1 MTNRISQ
8 NLRPAPSRRWV
19 VALLSSLALGGG
31 LTACAPLMVG
41 GAVGGGMLVAT
52 DRRTSGAQLEDQGIE
67 LRAASR
73 LREHF
78 GDRVRVIVNSY
89 NRRVLLTGDVSNEQ
103 DKATAVR
110 IVSQVENVQHIVDE
124 LALLGSPSLTQRSAD
139 ALVTAR
145 VKAAMIDAKDLYANA
160 FKVTTERGTTYLMGR
175 VTQREAD
182 RATDVT
188 RSVPGV
194 QRVVRVFEIITEEEL
209 QRFLPSQAQPPQPPA
224 KAAEPKPAG

>member
-1 MTNRISQ
+1 MTNRLSR
-8 NLRPAPSRRWV
+8 NLPPAPPRRGA
-19 VALLSSLALGGG
+19 VALLCALALGGG
-31 LTACAPLMVG
+31 LTACAPLVVG
-41 GAVGGGMLVAT
+41 GAVGGGVLVAT

-78 GDRVRVIVNSY
+78 GDRARVIVTSY
-89 NRRVLLTGDVSNEQ
+89 NRRVLLTGDVSSEQ

-110 IVSQVENVQHIVDE
+110 IVAQVENVQHIVDE

-145 VKAAMIDAKDLYANA
+145 VKAAMIDAKDLYATA

-182 RATDVT
+182 RATEVT

-209 QRFLPSQAQPPQPPA
+209 QRFLPSQAQPPA
-224 KAAEPKPAG
+224 KAAGTKPAG